1 MRLPSRLALCSMVCW
16 SILALAPHGL
26 GQRYQGKQ
34 LVKAELLADTS
45 TIVPGKPFTVGLLL
59 RMASS
64 WHTYWKFS
72 GDAGLPTELKW
83 KLPPG
88 WKIGDIQWPIPLK
101 TIDPGDIQ
109 TYGYVDEVLLM
120 QEVTPPPKIENSPI
134 ELGADASWLV
144 CANICIPGSATLQL
158 ELPISATS
166 QPANTELF
174 ARYRR
179 LLPQNWPGANVAAA
193 EWRRAGSDLRL
204 KVTSEALADY
214 PALEFFP
221 LPDQAT
227 VVGHPTIESRNKNEI
242 VFRIPIESSGKNL
255 SSIAGLIVF
264 SEQPNGEDRAAW
276 QIAVPSTVSAA
287 RPAPARGI
295 FTFLLFGFLGGIILN
310 LMPCV
315 LPVISLKIFGFIQQA
330 GQSRQKILRSGVAF
344 ALGIFAWF
352 IALALLL
359 IALKAA
365 GRDVTWGGFQ
375 FTNAYFV
382 LALSVIVLVFAL
394 NLFGV
399 FEISLPQSMTRGLL
413 STTERKDNVGSFFQG
428 VFATVLAT
436 PCTAPFLGT
445 ALGFAFSQSPAIIL
459 LIFVAIA
466 AGMSAPYLLL
476 SAQPAWLRLLPK
488 PGPWMLHV
496 KQFMGFL
503 LLATLLFLLYVL
515 GAQRGLEGAI
525 WASCFL
531 LVISV
536 ACWMKGA
543 FVLPTA
549 SVLKRSVVLVLMLVL
564 VFMSGIYFIGNK
576 FYSAN
581 IGSADSRL
589 RGDWQAFTP
598 ERLQAELERGRF
610 VFVDF
615 TAAWC
620 LTCKFNEA
628 SVLESAEVR
637 QAFQRHGIV
646 KLKADWTNGD
656 PAITKLLQHFGRPGV
671 PLYVLYPGKNEEPIV
686 FPELLTK
693 SMVLEKLETSAR
705 SVRSEASVLESAEVR
720 QAFQRHG
727 IVKLKADWTNGDP
740 AITKLLQHFGRPGVP
755 LYVLYPGKN
764 EEPIVFPELL
774 TKSMVLEKLET
785 SARSV

>member
-1 MRLPSRLALCSMVCW
+1 MRLTSRAATYLIALSFLALTSQSLTQV
-16 SILALAPHGL
+16 
-26 GQRYQGKQ
+26 YQGKE
-34 LVKAELLADTS
+34 LVKAELLADTNA
-45 TIVPGKPFTVGLLL
+45 IVPGKSFTIGLLL
-59 RMASS
+59 RMAPG
-64 WHTYWKFS
+64 WHTYWAFS

-101 TIDPGDIQ
+101 TIDPGDIE
-109 TYGYVDEVLLM
+109 TYGYENEILLM
-120 QEVTPPPKIENSPI
+120 QEITPPSKIGDSSVK
-134 ELGADASWLV
+134 LSADANWLV
-144 CANICIPGSATLQL
+144 CEKICIPGGETSQL
-158 ELPISATS
+158 ELPISSTS
-166 QPANTELF
+166 QPANMELF

-179 LLPQNWPGANVAAA
+179 LLPQNWPGANVATA
-193 EWRRAGSDLRL
+193 EWSRAASDLRL
-204 KVTSEALADY
+204 KVTSNTLANY
-214 PALEFFP
+214 PAIDFFP
-221 LPDQAT
+221 LPDEGT
-227 VVGHPTIESRNKNEI
+227 VVGHPTVESRNNNQ
-242 VFRIPIESSGKNL
+242 VTVRIPIESSGKNL
-255 SSIAGLIVF
+255 SSMAGLLVF
-264 SEQPNGEDRAAW
+264 AQQPNGENRTGW
-276 QIAVPSTVSAA
+276 QIASTPVVSAA
-287 RPAPARGI
+287 HPAPARGVL
-295 FTFLLFGFLGGIILN
+295 TFLLFGFLGGIILN

-330 GQSRQKILRSGVAF
+330 GQSRQKILRSGIAF
-344 ALGIFAWF
+344 TIGIFAWF

-359 IALKAA
+359 IALKGA
-365 GRDVTWGGFQ
+365 GKEVTWGGFQ

-382 LALSVIVLVFAL
+382 LVLSVIVLVFAL

-413 STTERKDNVGSFFQG
+413 STSERKDNLGSFFQG

-445 ALGFAFSQSPAIIL
+445 ALGFAFSQSAAIIL
-459 LIFVAIA
+459 AMFVAIA

-476 SAQPAWLRLLPK
+476 SAQPAWLRFLPK
-488 PGPWMLHV
+488 PGAWMQHV

-515 GAQRGLEGAI
+515 GSQRGLEGAI

-543 FVLPTA
+543 FVVPTA
-549 SVLKRSVVLVLMLVL
+549 SALKRSIAAVLMLVL
-564 VFMSGIYFIGNK
+564 VLVSGIYFIGDK
-576 FYSAN
+576 FHSAK
-581 IGSADSRL
+581 IASAGSQL

-598 ERLQAELERGRF
+598 ERLQAELEQGHN

-628 SVLESAEVR
+628 NVLESHDVR
-637 QAFQRHGIV
+637 DAFQRRGIV

-656 PAITKLLQHFGRPGV
+656 PVITKLLQQFGRPGV
-671 PLYVLYPGKNEEPIV
+671 PLYVLYPGKNGEPIV

-693 SMVLEKLETSAR
+693 SMLLEKLEI
-705 SVRSEASVLESAEVR
+705 ASRTVAA
-720 QAFQRHG
+720 Q
-727 IVKLKADWTNGDP
+727 
-740 AITKLLQHFGRPGVP
+740 
-755 LYVLYPGKN
+755 
-764 EEPIVFPELL
+764 
-774 TKSMVLEKLET
+774 
-785 SARSV
+785 

>member
-1 MRLPSRLALCSMVCW
+1 MRLAWRVATYFVALFILPLASQ
-16 SILALAPHGL
+16 SLA
-26 GQRYQGKQ
+26 QVYQGKE
-34 LVKAELLADTS
+34 LVKAELLADTNA
-45 TIVPGKPFTVGLLL
+45 IVPGKSFTIGLLL
-59 RMASS
+59 RMAPG
-64 WHTYWKFS
+64 WHTYWAFS

-83 KLPPG
+83 KLPSG
-88 WKIGDIQWPIPLK
+88 WKVGEIQWPIPLK
-101 TIDPGDIQ
+101 TIDPGDIE
-109 TYGYVDEVLLM
+109 TYGYENEVLLM
-120 QEVTPPPKIENSPI
+120 QEITPPQKLDNSAVRLSA
-134 ELGADASWLV
+134 EANWLV
-144 CANICIPGSATLQL
+144 CEKICIPGSATPQL
-158 ELPISATS
+158 ELPVSTTS
-166 QPANTELF
+166 QSANSELF
-174 ARYRR
+174 ARYRH
-179 LLPQNWPGANVAAA
+179 LLPQNWPESNVASAN
-193 EWRRAGSDLRL
+193 WSQVGHDLRL
-204 KVTSEALADY
+204 KITSETLAGY
-214 PALEFFP
+214 PALDFFP
-221 LPDQAT
+221 LPGQNV
-227 VVGHPTIESRNKNEI
+227 VVGHPTVESRNKNEVI
-242 VFRIPIESSGKNL
+242 FRVPIESPENNL
-255 SSIAGLIVF
+255 SSIPGLIVF
-264 SEQPNGEDRAAW
+264 SHQPNGEDRAAW
-276 QIAVPSTVSAA
+276 QISAAPTVSAA
-287 RPAPARGI
+287 SAAPTWGI

-330 GQSRQKILRSGVAF
+330 GQSRRKILRSGIAF
-344 ALGIFAWF
+344 TAGIFAWF
-352 IALALLL
+352 VGLALLL
-359 IALKAA
+359 IVLKGG

-382 LALSVIVLVFAL
+382 LVLSVIVLAFAL

-399 FEISLPQSMTRGLL
+399 FEISLPQSMTRGLV
-413 STTERKDNVGSFFQG
+413 STTERKDDLGSFFQG

-445 ALGFAFSQSPAIIL
+445 ALGFAFSQSPAVIL
-459 LIFVAIA
+459 AMFVAIA

-476 SAQPAWLRLLPK
+476 SAQPAWLRFLPK

-549 SVLKRSVVLVLMLVL
+549 SVMKRAVVFLLMFALVVG
-564 VFMSGIYFIGNK
+564 SGIYFIGGK
-576 FYSAN
+576 FRSTNVAL
-581 IGSADSRL
+581 ADSRL

-598 ERLQAELERGRF
+598 ERLQVELEQGHS

-628 SVLESAEVR
+628 NVLESAEVR
-637 QAFQRHGIV
+637 DAFQHHAIV

-656 PAITKLLQHFGRPGV
+656 PAITKLLQKFGRPGV

-686 FPELLTK
+686 FPEVLTK
-693 SMVLEKLETSAR
+693 GMVLEKLHTAAR
-705 SVRSEASVLESAEVR
+705 SVAA
-720 QAFQRHG
+720 H
-727 IVKLKADWTNGDP
+727 
-740 AITKLLQHFGRPGVP
+740 
-755 LYVLYPGKN
+755 
-764 EEPIVFPELL
+764 
-774 TKSMVLEKLET
+774 
-785 SARSV
+785 